1 VLRCSSSCV
10 VCEKEN
16 SEITCYEAAAG
27 TLGAKESSVKIY
39 SCEEDID
46 KQELLW
52 EDSDRWCCN

>member
-1 VLRCSSSCV
+1 VNSSCV

-39 SCEEDID
+39 SCEEEID

-52 EDSDRWCCN
+52 EDSESWW